1 MRNACYVR
9 HNVQSVND
17 ERLLFSAIL
26 DEQVKN
32 KNTTKQLPIYIQ
44 VSELL
49 HREIAAGHWLPGDK
63 LPIEAELATK
73 LGVAIGTLRK
83 SLAKLEEDGLLE
95 RRQGSGNY
103 VKRAPDGQ
111 AIYQFFHLELL
122 DGGGIPTA
130 NTLCVKADDNDY
142 VAKQLLI
149 APDEENKLWCIKR
162 VRYLNRQ
169 LVAMEQIWFRHSHAK
184 SLKIS
189 DLHESL
195 YLHYRENFSFWIS
208 RVEDEIDCICPP
220 DWVTQ
225 GLGLDPKIVL
235 PRVQRRSWS
244 NEGKIEEFSL
254 TWYHPEKARYIARWR

>member
-1 MRNACYVR
+1 MIV
-9 HNVQSVND
+9 VFGT
-17 ERLLFSAIL
+17 LG
-26 DEQVKN
+26 EQVKKN
-32 KNTTKQLPIYIQ
+32 KKMARQLPIYIQ

-49 HREIAAGHWLPGDK
+49 HREIAAGHWLPGEK
-63 LPIEAELATK
+63 LPIEAELAAT

-103 VKRAPDGQ
+103 VKRAPNGR

-122 DGGGIPTA
+122 TGGGIPTA
-130 NTLCVKADDNDY
+130 DNLSVSVDENDY
-142 VAKQLLI
+142 VATRLLI
-149 APDEENKLWCIKR
+149 QDSEPTQLWCIKR
-162 VRYLNRQ
+162 ARYLNRQ

-184 SLKIS
+184 SLKLEDI
-189 DLHESL
+189 HESL

-208 RVEDEIDCICPP
+208 RVEDEIDCINPP
-220 DWVTQ
+220 QWVVEK
-225 GLGLDPKIVL
+225 LDLSPDTVL

-254 TWYHPEKARYIARWR
+254 TWYHPEKARYIARWH